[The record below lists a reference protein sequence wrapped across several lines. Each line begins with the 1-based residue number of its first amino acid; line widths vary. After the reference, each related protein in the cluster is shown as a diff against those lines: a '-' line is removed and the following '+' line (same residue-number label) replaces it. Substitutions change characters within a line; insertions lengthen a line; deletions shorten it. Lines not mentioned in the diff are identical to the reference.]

1 MAVAAAGPALRL
13 VGALLL
19 ALAAAGLAAGPAPP
33 PAASALRP
41 LLPLEDVPAG
51 LRTLLERPCRVYGK
65 IFTANDYTEE
75 LAAMA
80 FHLLQVRCRMGGK
93 ITGPVVADPCGLLRR
108 FHLEDVEETMS
119 RAELIGVVKV
129 RHQLQAP
136 RVRGAALP
144 WMPRLPRRPWLTF
157 TKDLCHEACQYKAF
171 EASVEHSRDS
181 SEGTLLVRQAVT
193 AMGQLQQDGGMHH
206 RSVEPEDDGGY
217 YRRAADGAAEAAN
230 ATADAA
236 AGEGQRAQ
244 QVFPGEYADVPLA
257 ESFAPALP
265 RDPNL
270 PAAALLQIVQRVERA
285 ALEALY
291 RDLDGRRWRRNDG
304 WAAGVGSGGAYCR
317 WHGITCATAEAGV
330 LEVALPANGLQGP
343 VSPQLG
349 SLLHLQHLD
358 LSHNALKGKLPPE
371 VGRLKYLQSLNLRRN
386 FLGGRP
392 PDGLQDLERLKAFD
406 VSANGLAGRLP
417 VLLKSPGLRLFNA
430 SLNPLETTLPRWLGR
445 ASNLEA
451 LSLSRARVAGD
462 IPEEYT
468 ALARLRLLDLADN
481 RLNGTLPAG
490 LRKLRNLEVLDVS
503 GNALAGAIPPLVQED
518 TAESLDRLVVLSL
531 ARNRLEGSLPDWLPP
546 KLMALDAAE
555 NALTAL
561 VPEAFLYLERLRHL
575 NLSRNAIAAEFV
587 GGQNNVKRLQALE
600 SLDVSHNAFR
610 GGLPR
615 DLAALSRLRVLKARG
630 NGLTGELPERLSRL
644 GLLRALDLADNRLEG
659 GVPDDLADLHQL
671 TLLDLSGNAFSGRVP
686 LKVLALETLE
696 HLDVSGNNITWAP

>member
-19 ALAAAGLAAGPAPP
+19 ALAAAALAAGPAP

-80 FHLLQVRCRMGGK
+80 FHLLQVRCRMGGM

-119 RAELIGVVKV
+119 RAELIGVV
-129 RHQLQAP
+129 
-136 RVRGAALP
+136 
-144 WMPRLPRRPWLTF
+144 
-157 TKDLCHEACQYKAF
+157 KDLCHEACQYKAF

-244 QVFPGEYADVPLA
+244 QAFPGEFADVPLA

-349 SLLHLQHLD
+349 SLLHL
-358 LSHNALKGKLPPE
+358 
-371 VGRLKYLQSLNLRRN
+371 
-386 FLGGRP
+386 
-392 PDGLQDLERLKAFD
+392 
-406 VSANGLAGRLP
+406 
-417 VLLKSPGLRLFNA
+417 
-430 SLNPLETTLPRWLGR
+430 
-445 ASNLEA
+445 
-451 LSLSRARVAGD
+451 
-462 IPEEYT
+462 
-468 ALARLRLLDLADN
+468 
-481 RLNGTLPAG
+481 
-490 LRKLRNLEVLDVS
+490 
-503 GNALAGAIPPLVQED
+503 
-518 TAESLDRLVVLSL
+518 
-531 ARNRLEGSLPDWLPP
+531 
-546 KLMALDAAE
+546 
-555 NALTAL
+555 
-561 VPEAFLYLERLRHL
+561 
-575 NLSRNAIAAEFV
+575 
-587 GGQNNVKRLQALE
+587 
-600 SLDVSHNAFR
+600 
-610 GGLPR
+610 
-615 DLAALSRLRVLKARG
+615 
-630 NGLTGELPERLSRL
+630 
-644 GLLRALDLADNRLEG
+644 
-659 GVPDDLADLHQL
+659 
-671 TLLDLSGNAFSGRVP
+671 
-686 LKVLALETLE
+686 
-696 HLDVSGNNITWAP
+696 